1 MEGIAHLA
9 SKELLSAVDA
19 EGRPLPPSA
28 IKAIL
33 NLLFACEY
41 AELLSIAVVIL
52 VRNVVVPGSAR
63 RLKDN
68 RADANTDRLILLLEQ
83 WTTDSKPSTYVQG
96 HADALSSAE
105 ITLARNSIIR
115 EPVVAAEKLSLMR

>member
-1 MEGIAHLA
+1 MEEIAHLA
-9 SKELLSAVDA
+9 FKELLSAVDA

-41 AELLSIAVVIL
+41 AELLLIAVDIL
-52 VRNVVVPGSAR
+52 VRSVVVPGSAR
-63 RLKDN
+63 QLKDS
-68 RADANTDRLILLLEQ
+68 RADASTDRLILFLEQ
-83 WTTDSKPSTYVQG
+83 WTTDSKLSIYAQG

-105 ITLARNSIIR
+105 TTLARSSIIR
-115 EPVVAAEKLSLMR
+115 EPVVVAEKLSSMR